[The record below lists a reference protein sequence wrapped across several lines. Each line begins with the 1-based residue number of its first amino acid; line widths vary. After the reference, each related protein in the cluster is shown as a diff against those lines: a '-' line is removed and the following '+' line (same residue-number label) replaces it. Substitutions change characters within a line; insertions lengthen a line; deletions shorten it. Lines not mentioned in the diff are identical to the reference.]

1 MPRNNHFLDSR
12 GHPLSPSGSLTMP
25 HTYPALRLRP
35 KEDRRL
41 RAGHL
46 WIYSNEID
54 VVKTPL
60 NAITPGSVCRIEDA
74 QGKALGLAHVN
85 PHTLLC
91 ARLLSRD
98 PHVVIDETFYHTK
111 LHQALL
117 MRERLFSAPFYR
129 LIHGEGDGLP
139 GLIIDRYEDTLVV
152 QAGSLGMN
160 QDLPLISAALQNL
173 LNPSG
178 ILHKASG
185 IARRLEGLEDRVE
198 VLFGH
203 VPERLPVWENGC
215 LFEMDPRA
223 GQKTG
228 WFYDHR
234 ANRRRLLSYAPG
246 RRVLDCFAYLGAFS
260 IPLAK
265 AGATEVTAVDSSASA
280 LALLEENA
288 QRNQV
293 TNLQTIHGD
302 AMETLANLR
311 DRGAQFDLI
320 VLDPPAL
327 IKSKKDFK
335 EGSIAYRR
343 FNDMAMRLLAPGGI
357 LFTASCSHHLNRETL
372 LGQIAFAAQ
381 RGDYAIIGEG
391 TQDMDHPIHP
401 AVPESSYLKGFF
413 IHRREAIPED
423 LA

>member
-1 MPRNNHFLDSR
+1 MSATH
-12 GHPLSPSGSLTMP
+12 H
-25 HTYPALRLRP
+25 YPVLRLRP

-54 VVKTPL
+54 VTKTPL
-60 NAITPGSVCRIEDA
+60 HGMIPGSVCRIEDA
-74 QGKALGLAHVN
+74 QGKAIGLAHIN

-91 ARLLSRD
+91 GRLLSRD
-98 PHVVIDETFYHTK
+98 PHLLIDEAFYQER
-111 LHQALL
+111 LHQA
-117 MRERLFSAPFYR
+117 
-129 LIHGEGDGLP
+129 
-139 GLIIDRYEDTLVV
+139 
-152 QAGSLGMN
+152 
-160 QDLPLISAALQNL
+160 
-173 LNPSG
+173 
-178 ILHKASG
+178 
-185 IARRLEGLEDRVE
+185 EGLEDRVE
-198 VLFGH
+198 VLFGQ
-203 VPERLPVWENGC
+203 VPERLQIWENDC
-215 LFEMDPRA
+215 LFEMDPRG

-265 AGATEVTAVDSSASA
+265 AGALEVTAVDSSAPA

-288 QRNQV
+288 RRNAV
-293 TNLQTIHGD
+293 APIRIMHDD
-302 AMETLANLR
+302 AMETLARLR
-311 DRGAQFDLI
+311 DRGEQFDLI

-343 FNDMAMRLLAPGGI
+343 FNDLAMRLLAPGGI

-372 LGQIAFAAQ
+372 LGQIAFGAQ

-401 AVPESSYLKGFF
+401 AVPESSYLKGFY
-413 IHRREAIPED
+413 IHRRELIADEPE
-423 LA
+423 

>member
-1 MPRNNHFLDSR
+1 MSATH
-12 GHPLSPSGSLTMP
+12 H
-25 HTYPALRLRP
+25 YPVLRLRP

-54 VVKTPL
+54 VTKTPL
-60 NAITPGSVCRIEDA
+60 HGIIPGSVCRIEDA
-74 QGKALGLAHVN
+74 QGKAIGLAHIN

-91 ARLLSRD
+91 GRLLSRD
-98 PHVVIDETFYHTK
+98 PHLLINEAFYQER
-111 LHQALL
+111 LHQALR
-117 MRERLFSAPFYR
+117 MREKLFSAPFYR
-129 LIHGEGDGLP
+129 LVHGEGDGLP
-139 GLIIDRYEDTLVV
+139 GLIIDRYEDTLVI
-152 QAGSLGMN
+152 QPGSLGMDRDIALVAN
-160 QDLPLISAALQNL
+160 ALQAL
-173 LNPSG
+173 LHPTG
-178 ILHKASG
+178 ILLKAG
-185 IARRLEGLEDRVE
+185 GAARRLEGLEDRVE
-198 VLFGH
+198 VLFGQ
-203 VPERLPVWENGC
+203 VPERLQIWENDC
-215 LFEMDPRA
+215 LFEMDPRG

-265 AGATEVTAVDSSASA
+265 AGALEVTAVDSSAPA

-288 QRNQV
+288 RRNAV
-293 TNLQTIHGD
+293 APIRIMHDD
-302 AMETLANLR
+302 AMETLARLR
-311 DRGAQFDLI
+311 DRGEQFDLI

-343 FNDMAMRLLAPGGI
+343 FNDLAMRLLAPGGI

-372 LGQIAFAAQ
+372 LGQIAFGAQ

-401 AVPESSYLKGFF
+401 AVPESSYLKGFYV
-413 IHRREAIPED
+413 HRRELITDEPE
-423 LA
+423 

>member
-1 MPRNNHFLDSR
+1 MS
-12 GHPLSPSGSLTMP
+12 SSTI
-25 HTYPALRLRP
+25 YPTLRLRP

-54 VVKTPL
+54 VARTPL
-60 NAITPGSVCRIEDA
+60 QDVAPGSVCTIEDA
-74 QGKALGLAHVN
+74 QGKAIGLAHIN

-91 ARLLSRD
+91 GRLLSRN
-98 PHVVIDETFYHTK
+98 PQQRIDQHFYQER
-111 LHQALL
+111 LLQALR

-129 LIHGEGDGLP
+129 LVHGEGDGLP
-139 GLIIDRYEDTLVV
+139 GLIIDRYEDTLIL
-152 QAGSLGMN
+152 QPGSLGME
-160 QDLPLISAALQNL
+160 QDIGLITAALQAL
-173 LNPSG
+173 LRPAG
-178 ILHKASG
+178 ILLKAG
-185 IARRLEGLEDRVE
+185 GAARRLEGLEERVE
-198 VLFGH
+198 VLSGQI
-203 VPERLPVWENGC
+203 PERLSVWENDC
-215 LFEMDPRA
+215 LFEMDPYG

-234 ANRRRLLSYAPG
+234 ANRRRLMTHAAG

-265 AGATEVTAVDSSASA
+265 AGAHEITAIDSSAPA
-280 LALLEENA
+280 LKLLEENA
-288 QRNQV
+288 QRNAV
-293 TNLQTIHGD
+293 DPIRIIHDD
-302 AMETLANLR
+302 AMDSLARLR
-311 DRGAQFDLI
+311 DKGEQFDLI

-343 FNDMAMRLLAPGGI
+343 FNDLAMRLLAPGGI

-372 LGQIAFAAQ
+372 LNHIAFGAQ
-381 RGDYAIIGEG
+381 RADYAIIAEG

-401 AVPESSYLKGFF
+401 AVPESSYLKGFYV
-413 IHRREAIPED
+413 HRREMIPEET
-423 LA
+423 A